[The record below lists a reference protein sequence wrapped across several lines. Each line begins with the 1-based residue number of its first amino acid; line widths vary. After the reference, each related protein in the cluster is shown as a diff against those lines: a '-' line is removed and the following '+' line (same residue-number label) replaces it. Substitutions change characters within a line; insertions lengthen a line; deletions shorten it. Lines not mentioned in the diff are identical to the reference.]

1 VDARGAGQVRGAEK
15 QYRQVLEISE
25 RILGV
30 THPNTLAARSAT
42 AWMLAERG
50 RFEEA
55 EDLYRKVLAVRER
68 VLGDAHPD
76 ILATRNAVA

>member
-1 VDARGAGQVRGAEK
+1 VTPTRTRWPPGAR
-15 QYRQVLEISE
+15 
-25 RILGV
+25 
-30 THPNTLAARSAT
+30 P

-50 RFEEA
+50 KFEEA

-76 ILATRNAVA
+76 TLATRLLTA